1 MQETVE
7 YAEIVKGPTIKRA
20 KTEKTSVQIESQK
33 NHPQI
38 SGKKWFARER
48 ILKVVLI
55 ILALLGNALI
65 VYFLV
70 AAKVGEAEGRLTNV
84 INSQQQP
91 NFTECTQQTSN
102 NDDLQRQVANELNQ
116 AKQNLTRI
124 TDNNKK
130 TLKENEYLK
139 KRIERLERPA
149 SLTELPNRNLYHFS
163 YPHSSSWGEAKEY
176 CEKKGLHLAN
186 LKTQTDLEAVYKKAN
201 K

>member
-130 TLKENEYLK
+130 VGH
-139 KRIERLERPA
+139 IHCSLEIRGPA